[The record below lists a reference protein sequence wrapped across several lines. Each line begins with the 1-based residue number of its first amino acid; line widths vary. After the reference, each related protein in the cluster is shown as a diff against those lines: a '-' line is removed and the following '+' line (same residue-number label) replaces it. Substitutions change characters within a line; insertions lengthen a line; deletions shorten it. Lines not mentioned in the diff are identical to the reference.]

1 MGDESQIWKFGFFL
15 AILPLEPVQRG
26 SQNGSL
32 FAFSVMELFFFLL
45 SFISLLFLPQ
55 YSPSK
60 FDIPFPPGRAR
71 TIGFVSGAAKKKGTG
86 IGNKVCGR
94 VPESSTKRWK
104 LRREVDQWRRGEDKS
119 QIAKQLHNRHFLDK
133 RSEVCGGAEA
143 FIKVP
148 SNRKRN
154 FVEIFGQW
162 FGWGNYG
169 NLGGVRLLSATE

>member
-1 MGDESQIWKFGFFL
+1 M
-15 AILPLEPVQRG
+15 QRG

-32 FAFSVMELFFFLL
+32 FAFSVTELFFFLL
-45 SFISLLFLPQ
+45 SFISLLYLPQ

-60 FDIPFPPGRAR
+60 FDIPLPPGRDR
-71 TIGFVSGAAKKKGTG
+71 TIGFFSGRRKKKVTG

-119 QIAKQLHNRHFLDK
+119 QIAKQLHNRQFLDK